1 MNNNAPI
8 IVQGDGTI
16 LLDVSTEHFEEIR
29 NFLLVFAE
37 LVKSPEY
44 IHTYRITLVSLWNA
58 ASLNYTAQ
66 SIIDFLKKYS
76 SYDIPKNIVKQ
87 IESSISKYGRIKI
100 IKEDDDKYYLVSD
113 DESIIEEVL
122 HYKAMVKYIKREV
135 NDNKIE
141 IDPIYRGHIKL
152 ALINIGYPVED
163 LAGYK
168 TGEEYHFNLRN
179 KLLSNGED
187 FSLREYQL
195 NAIEAFYAKWAS

>member
-1 MNNNAPI
+1 
-8 IVQGDGTI
+8 
-16 LLDVSTEHFEEIR
+16 
-29 NFLLVFAE
+29 
-37 LVKSPEY
+37 
-44 IHTYRITLVSLWNA
+44 
-58 ASLNYTAQ
+58 
-66 SIIDFLKKYS
+66 
-76 SYDIPKNIVKQ
+76 
-87 IESSISKYGRIKI
+87 
-100 IKEDDDKYYLVSD
+100 
-113 DESIIEEVL
+113 
-122 HYKAMVKYIKREV
+122 MVKYIKREV

-195 NAIEAFYAKWAS
+195 FWHHQSNHNSKHYLKFFLLTVPILCFP